1 MQYDLLSL
9 MGANHRKQEAEL
21 KLVLENG
28 TVIELDYAG
37 SNPNGDM
44 LHLGYDTDHP
54 DLLSVTI
61 NLPQSD
67 ADRICT
73 DLGLT
78 VAGVAA

>member
-1 MQYDLLSL
+1 MLHDLLSL
-9 MGANHRKQEAEL
+9 KPANHSKQEADL
-21 KLVLENG
+21 KLVMDNG

-54 DLLSVTI
+54 DILSVTI
-61 NLPQSD
+61 NLPHSD
-67 ADRICT
+67 ADRICS

-78 VAGVAA
+78 VGG